1 MHNHFC
7 VRLVLFLAKEKIM
20 KERERESRIA
30 KKRLEQ
36 VLRIP
41 WNSFRKENVGT
52 LQELYFRVVNLRKM
66 CTKDVVASIDTLY
79 E

>member
-1 MHNHFC
+1 MHDHFC

-41 WNSFRKENVGT
+41 WNSFR
-52 LQELYFRVVNLRKM
+52 
-66 CTKDVVASIDTLY
+66 
-79 E
+79 